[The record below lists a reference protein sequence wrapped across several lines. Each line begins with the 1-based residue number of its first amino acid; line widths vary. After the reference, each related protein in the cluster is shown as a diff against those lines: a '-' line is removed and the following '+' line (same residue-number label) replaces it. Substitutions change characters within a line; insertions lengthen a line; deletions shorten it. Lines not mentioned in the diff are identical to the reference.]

1 MGHDSVSGVTG
12 HRLGS
17 SSMAQSEGMRHGDKE
32 ISHSP
37 ISGSDCI
44 SVLDPHLSIS
54 YCNNS
59 FSCNQIRRDI
69 RVLSVDRWTCLASIT
84 LDTPRLMPK
93 PGLVKLTATVVV
105 WRHGRWPVRLYTDI
119 NGISFLSNLVLRFC
133 PSIRSSRTQCGSKEH
148 RHNHRASRSSSRAG
162 VLRDRSSETGSV
174 VDLEVAFLASYQGK

>member
-17 SSMAQSEGMRHGDKE
+17 SSTAQSEGMRHGDME
-32 ISHSP
+32 ISYSP

-69 RVLSVDRWTCLASIT
+69 RAILSVDRWTCLVSIT
-84 LDTPRLMPK
+84 LDMPRLMPK

-105 WRHGRWPVRLYTDI
+105 
-119 NGISFLSNLVLRFC
+119 
-133 PSIRSSRTQCGSKEH
+133 
-148 RHNHRASRSSSRAG
+148 
-162 VLRDRSSETGSV
+162 
-174 VDLEVAFLASYQGK
+174 